1 MKQETASNRLKRF
14 MSAAGI
20 EPSNKTASEYLQ
32 EIKVKKKMGRPSIG
46 PQAMTPG
53 QRQQRYRDR
62 IKREAD
68 NLLKSIKAAV

>member
-14 MSAAGI
+14 MLAAGI

-32 EIKVKKKMGRPSIG
+32 EIKLKKKMGRPTVYK
-46 PQAMTPG
+46 QAMTPAE
-53 QRQQRYRDR
+53 RQQRYRDR

-68 NLLKSIKAAV
+68 ELLKLI